1 LAELLRRHF
10 GDTRLD
16 LLDVGCGN
24 GMLHGFLLA
33 SGLPFSVTGIDVA
46 AEFMAAAREANPQV
60 TYDTYE
66 GGRLPYEDASFDA
79 VFTICVMHHV
89 PPQDWPRFLAEMRR
103 VVRPGGL
110 VLVFEHNPLNPL
122 TRRLVRNCAV
132 DENAVLLKPALL
144 DGLMRDAGIEAVRLE
159 FIIFTPFASAVFRRL
174 DRVMSPVPL
183 GAQYVAYGRV
193 A

>member
-1 LAELLRRHF
+1 
-10 GDTRLD
+10 
-16 LLDVGCGN
+16 
-24 GMLHGFLLA
+24 
-33 SGLPFSVTGIDVA
+33 
-46 AEFMAAAREANPQV
+46 V

-89 PPQDWPRFLAEMRR
+89 PSEDWPRFLAEMRR